1 MTDHEALHS
10 ESTTLRNITV
20 RIVSAYVSQNNISA
34 DTLPEL
40 VSSVFQTVSQLGRK
54 VIETPNL
61 VPAVPIK
68 KSVFPD
74 YIVCLEDGK
83 KLKMLKRHLH
93 SAYDMT
99 PQQYREKW
107 SLPESYPMVAPT
119 YAVRRSALAQEIG
132 LQRATKAPA
141 EISETSE
148 TDIPVTR
155 LPEKKRGRRPKLT

>member
-1 MTDHEALHS
+1 MTDHEALFS

-20 RIVSAYVSQNNISA
+20 RIVTAYASRNKISA
-34 DTLPEL
+34 DILPEL
-40 VSSVFQTVSQLGRK
+40 ISSVFQTISQLGRK
-54 VIETPNL
+54 VSETPNL
-61 VPAVPIK
+61 VPAVPVK

-83 KLKMLKRHLH
+83 KLKMLKRHLR

-107 SLPESYPMVAPT
+107 GLSENYPMVAPT

-132 LQRATKAPA
+132 LRRAIKAPA
-141 EISETSE
+141 EISEASE
-148 TDIPVTR
+148 IDIPVTR
-155 LPEKKRGRRPKLT
+155 LPEKKQGRRPKLT